1 MTPPG
6 DASPLRAVMI
16 ALDILEKFFTAPE
29 LGVSELARRIG
40 VAKTTAHT
48 LSHVRQAGTQLVWR
62 GSPLG

>member
-1 MTPPG
+1 
-6 DASPLRAVMI
+6 MI